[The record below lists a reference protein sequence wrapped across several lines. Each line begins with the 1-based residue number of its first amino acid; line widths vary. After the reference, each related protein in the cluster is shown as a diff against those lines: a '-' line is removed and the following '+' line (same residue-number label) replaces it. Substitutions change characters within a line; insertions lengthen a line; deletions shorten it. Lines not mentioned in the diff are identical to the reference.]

1 VMSAYEKIIIVVV
14 LKNQKTIKMPLILED
29 VLIRKRN
36 DTLPKGASGYCV
48 RLPSVFLFMLSD
60 CAELR
65 GVLTQGEKEREI
77 RLILERAHC
86 DDFLH
91 IAAADWDATLTQ
103 GRANFNLAEAYQDGK
118 RTLLYA
124 KRDVITSPAHSCRI
138 KSKR

>member
-1 VMSAYEKIIIVVV
+1 MA
-14 LKNQKTIKMPLILED
+14 LILEA

-36 DTLPKGASGYCV
+36 DTLPDGSSGYCV
-48 RLPSVFLFMLSD
+48 RLPSVFLAKFPD
-60 CAELR
+60 GAELR
-65 GVLTQGEKEREI
+65 GTLKQGEEEREI

-91 IAAADWDATLTQ
+91 ITAADWDATIITE
-103 GRANFNLAEAYQDGK
+103 GRANFNLTEAYQDGK